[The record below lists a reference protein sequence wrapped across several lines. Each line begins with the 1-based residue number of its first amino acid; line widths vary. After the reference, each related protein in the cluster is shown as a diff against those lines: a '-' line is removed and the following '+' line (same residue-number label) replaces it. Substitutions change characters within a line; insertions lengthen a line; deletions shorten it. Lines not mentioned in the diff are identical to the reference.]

1 MYTYMFTGY
10 WEKIYIG
17 TLQVWYTAGDGLSES
32 ELEAVA
38 SGVIEECDISKN
50 KRLSYAEFEHVVSR
64 APDFVNL
71 FHITI

>member
-1 MYTYMFTGY
+1 MPIKLYTPCDYDP
-10 WEKIYIG
+10 I
-17 TLQVWYTAGDGLSES
+17 WYTAGDGLSES

-50 KRLSYAEFEHVVSR
+50 RRLSYAEFEHVVSR

-71 FHITI
+71 FHITA